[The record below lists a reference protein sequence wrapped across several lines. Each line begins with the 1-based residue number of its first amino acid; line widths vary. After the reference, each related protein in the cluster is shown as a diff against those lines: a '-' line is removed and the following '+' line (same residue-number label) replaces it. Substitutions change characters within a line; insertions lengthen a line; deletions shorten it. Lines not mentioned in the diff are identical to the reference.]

1 MTAHDYVP
9 SVGTSHHYNLPS
21 KGLPDWPC
29 IVDDVLRAR
38 LKTLGVIE
46 HRFTLEKGEQINIVT
61 TWVPSSFFQPPVGY
75 DKGVDWLIYDVG
87 GARNQR
93 QAWAPFFDDVNALI
107 FLAPISA
114 FDQVLVEEPDVNR
127 VEDSLLLWRSVVSS
141 KVGPSFYAIR
151 PSGIDN

>member
-1 MTAHDYVP
+1 MLIL
-9 SVGTSHHYNLPS
+9 LPFP
-21 KGLPDWPC
+21 G
-29 IVDDVLRAR
+29 
-38 LKTLGVIE
+38 
-46 HRFTLEKGEQINIVT
+46 H
-61 TWVPSSFFQPPVGY
+61 

-114 FDQVLVEEPDVNR
+114 FDQVLVEEPDINR

-141 KVGPSFYAIR
+141 KVR
-151 PSGIDN
+151 PPFTPLALG

>member
-1 MTAHDYVP
+1 VTAQDYIP
-9 SVGTSHHYNLPS
+9 SVGASSTIYPRRVYLIELSL
-21 KGLPDWPC
+21 LA
-29 IVDDVLRAR
+29 DDVLRAR

-46 HRFTLEKGEQINIVT
+46 HRFTLEKGEQINSVT
-61 TWVPSSFFQPPVGY
+61 LFNLNLLPGY
-75 DKGVDWLIYDVG
+75 EKGADWLIYDVG

-141 KVGPSFYAIR
+141 KVRFLHLNR
-151 PSGIDN
+151 WVIDDLHHE

>member
-1 MTAHDYVP
+1 M
-9 SVGTSHHYNLPS
+9 
-21 KGLPDWPC
+21 
-29 IVDDVLRAR
+29 
-38 LKTLGVIE
+38 GVIE
-46 HRFTLEKGEQINIVT
+46 HRFTLEKGKQIKHLSQPGYRAHSFT
-61 TWVPSSFFQPPVGY
+61 LPAGHEKGADWV
-75 DKGVDWLIYDVG
+75 IYDVG

-141 KVGPSFYAIR
+141 KVGPSFTPLSR
-151 PSGIDN
+151 WRLTLDIDN

>member
-1 MTAHDYVP
+1 MTAQDYIP
-9 SVGTSHHYNLPS
+9 SVGASSTIYPRRVYLIELSL
-21 KGLPDWPC
+21 LA
-29 IVDDVLRAR
+29 DDVLRAR

-46 HRFTLEKGEQINIVT
+46 HRFTLEKGEQINSVT
-61 TWVPSSFFQPPVGY
+61 LFNLNLLPGY
-75 DKGVDWLIYDVG
+75 EKGADWLIYDVG

-141 KVGPSFYAIR
+141 KVRFLHLNR
-151 PSGIDN
+151 WVIDDLHHE

>member
-1 MTAHDYVP
+1 MP
-9 SVGTSHHYNLPS
+9 ILLPFP
-21 KGLPDWPC
+21 G
-29 IVDDVLRAR
+29 
-38 LKTLGVIE
+38 
-46 HRFTLEKGEQINIVT
+46 H
-61 TWVPSSFFQPPVGY
+61 

-114 FDQVLVEEPDVNR
+114 FDQVLVEEPDINR

-141 KVGPSFYAIR
+141 KVR
-151 PSGIDN
+151 PPFTPLALG

>member
-1 MTAHDYVP
+1 V
-9 SVGTSHHYNLPS
+9 
-21 KGLPDWPC
+21 
-29 IVDDVLRAR
+29 
-38 LKTLGVIE
+38 
-46 HRFTLEKGEQINIVT
+46 
-61 TWVPSSFFQPPVGY
+61 
-75 DKGVDWLIYDVG
+75 IYDVG

-141 KVGPSFYAIR
+141 KVRFYVILDLDR
-151 PSGIDN
+151 LCV